1 MYLLGILLSLQST
14 VVAAIDDERLDVT
27 RYLVTLL
34 QTLYRIIPCVHGYK
48 SLVEIKEVDTRMLL
62 LQLMRLD
69 KEFVNYWTLEVLSV
83 LCRCP
88 LIPRCTQQEFV
99 NKHTLLSDGMLR
111 CLIEQ
116 MSWSKTDEQGLGNEM
131 NGENNENNE
140 DEELPDVDRDTIH
153 MTSGTGTYNGRHY

>member
-1 MYLLGILLSLQST
+1 MALQAA

-88 LIPRCTQQEFV
+88 LVPRCTQQGRPDDM
-99 NKHTLLSDGMLR
+99 TL
-111 CLIEQ
+111 I
-116 MSWSKTDEQGLGNEM
+116 
-131 NGENNENNE
+131 
-140 DEELPDVDRDTIH
+140 
-153 MTSGTGTYNGRHY
+153 